1 MLCRAE
7 RRVDAEVRVVAGQ
20 GVVEDRQVVR
30 RDVGRDAL
38 PGPGLRVPHQVHRA
52 RRREVGEVQT
62 TAGEPGERQV
72 AGHDDLFRFRRDTR
86 EAQQGRGVTF
96 VHLPALG
103 EVGVLG
109 VLEDD
114 HAEGSGV
121 LQGEPHHARGLDA
134 VPVVGEDPD
143 PRLGHLADVRERL
156 TLQPARD
163 RPGRVHLA
171 QAGLVGERPDLGD
184 HGHVVGHRVRVRHG
198 AEGGEPPGGGGPRS
212 RLDGLLVLGSGLAE
226 VGVEVHQAGGHDQA
240 TRVDDLGPGLDGDLG
255 VHRRH
260 DPVLDQHVGDGV
272 VAADRV
278 HQPHPAEQHA
288 ARHRGPPRA
297 PPRSPAGWPGRSP
310 GPGRPAGPPPRPPGS
325 RRLRASGTAATSAR
339 RCRSSPGR

>member
-1 MLCRAE
+1 M
-7 RRVDAEVRVVAGQ
+7 Q
-20 GVVEDRQVVR
+20 
-30 RDVGRDAL
+30 
-38 PGPGLRVPHQVHRA
+38 P
-52 RRREVGEVQT
+52 

-72 AGHDDLFRFRRDTR
+72 AGHDDLLGLRRDPR

-114 HAEGSGV
+114 HAEGPGV

-143 PRLGHLADVRERL
+143 PCLGHLADVGERL
-156 TLQPARD
+156 PLQPARD

-171 QAGLVGERPDLGD
+171 QAGLVGERPNLGD
-184 HGHVVGHRVRVRHG
+184 HGHVVGDRVGVRHG
-198 AEGGEPPGGGGPRS
+198 AQGGEPPSGGGSRS
-212 RLDGLLVLGSGLAE
+212 RLDGLLVFGSGLAE
-226 VGVEVHQAGGHDQA
+226 VGVEVHQARGHDEA
-240 TRVDDLGPGLDGDLG
+240 TCVDDLGPGRDGHPR

-260 DPVLDQHVGDGV
+260 DPILDEHVGDGV
-272 VAADRV
+272 VVAHGIHEPR
-278 HQPHPAEQHA
+278 PAEQHA

-297 PPRSPAGWPGRSP
+297 PPRSPAGWPA
-310 GPGRPAGPPPRPPGS
+310 RPRGS
-325 RRLRASGTAATSAR
+325 RRPDRSAR
-339 RCRSSPGR
+339 GTPP